1 MSCIAEIMDAAR
13 RAGINIAEEEAAEI
27 EAILQQRLAKK
38 IANAGEDQNLDLF
51 KLAKEIAKQARINAA
66 VLRKSRLLNMRAYTK
81 IMTKLNKDPDN
92 PGLALEAMLTG
103 DIRVMDGGLGSVDR
117 NQQSISL
124 EYVSKLTATLRQKDL
139 LIVYKS
145 GELDSLVYK
154 AMFDGPD
161 SMDLSI
167 AGAKEAIEIAGVIQK
182 VQKQLLQRKNRNG
195 AVIAELKNY
204 VVRQGHDPIL
214 LRKFGKDDWV
224 NYMLEKDGSG
234 SFIRL
239 SDQTFVNKS
248 AFKNGAEYKDEEFIG
263 DIYDNLVSGQHQ
275 KVDGSDFNQGMIDPL
290 AKFTGPAN
298 LAKKMST
305 SRVIHFKDGQSAFD
319 YSTKFTRQNLNES
332 VVAGI
337 QHDGQAI
344 GLMETFGT
352 NPKAMFE
359 RILKDSKEIN
369 KTNLKARESI
379 NEKRLVNQFRELDGT
394 TRARGS
400 GRLLLGGTVDFA
412 GISAAWRMLQ
422 SMAKLGAA
430 TISSFSDIAT
440 KASFINSRTDRNL
453 FSSYAAAFGDIF
465 KGKSRKDQQEL
476 AYLLNVGTE
485 NFLGDVHSRFGSND
499 SLPGMIGKA
508 HQMFFRLN
516 GMTWWNDAQKTG
528 LARMMSA
535 DLANYAN
542 LSFNDIPTKTKL
554 NLQRYGI
561 TAEDWAVYGAM
572 ERKAV
577 DGNDYLVPS
586 AVDTVDNAVLEA
598 GALREANA
606 TRKRKLKTVTK
617 DELLRYKDNLSTKLS
632 TYFTDAADTAIP
644 TPGAKERAIMNQGTE
659 RGTVL
664 GEAIRALMQLKGFP
678 ITYVTKGMTQHYHA
692 KKQAG
697 ESGMYG
703 LSQMMIG
710 TTIMGYLSM
719 TTKDIL
725 KGKSPA
731 EVYSDREGF
740 NEKTFIRAFTQGG
753 GAGIYG
759 DFVFGEFNRFGRSP
773 LETFAGPTFGT
784 AADVLK
790 LWASV
795 REGKTDNITK
805 NSFRMLVSNTPY
817 ANLFYT
823 KTALDYLFIYGIM
836 EKSNPGYLSRMER
849 KIEKETDQEYYI
861 PPSRNAVRF

>member
-1 MSCIAEIMDAAR
+1 MSCVDEVLDAAK
-13 RAGINIAEEEAAEI
+13 RAGINLGEDEAQEI
-27 EAILQQRLAKK
+27 VAILESKLAKK
-38 IANAGEDQNLDLF
+38 MANAGADQNLDLF
-51 KLAKEIAKQARINAA
+51 KLAKEITKQARINAA
-66 VLRKSRLLNMRAYTK
+66 IMRKTRLLNMRAYTK
-81 IMTKLNKDPDN
+81 IMTKLKENPDN
-92 PGLALEAMLTG
+92 PGQALEAILTG
-103 DIRVMDGGLGSVDR
+103 DIRVITDGLGSVDR
-117 NQQSISL
+117 RQQAISL
-124 EYVSKLTATLRQKDL
+124 EYAGQLVAALRKKDL
-139 LIVYKS
+139 ENLFKS
-145 GELDSLVYK
+145 GDLDELIYK

-161 SMDLSI
+161 SMDLSV
-167 AGAKEAIEIAGVIQK
+167 AGAKEAIEIAEVVQK
-182 VQKQLLQRKNRNG
+182 VQKKLLQRKNMNG
-195 AVIAELKNY
+195 AVIGELKNY
-204 VVRQGHDPIL
+204 VVRQGHDPIM
-214 LRKFGKDDWV
+214 LRKTGKDDWV
-224 NYMLEKDGSG
+224 NYMLEKDGNG
-234 SFIRL
+234 AYVRL
-239 SDQTFVNKS
+239 SEQTFESKS
-248 AFKNGAEYKDEEFIG
+248 QFKDGADYTEEDFIG
-263 DIYDNLVSGQHQ
+263 DIYENLVSGQHQ
-275 KVDGSDFNQGMIDPL
+275 KVDGTDKMGDQLLGFS
-290 AKFTGPAN
+290 GPSN
-298 LAKKMST
+298 LAKKLST
-305 SRVIHFKDGQSAFD
+305 SRVIHFKDGQAAFE
-319 YSTKFTRQNLNES
+319 YASKFTRQKFSES
-332 VVAGI
+332 VVNGI
-337 QHDGQAI
+337 IHDGQSI

-359 RILKDSKEIN
+359 KVLQDAEKIN
-369 KTNLKARESI
+369 KTNLKARDTI
-379 NEKRLVNQFRELDGT
+379 KKARLVNQFKELDGT
-394 TRARGS
+394 TKARGS

-412 GISAAWRMLQ
+412 GINAAWRMLQ
-422 SMAKLGAA
+422 NMAKLGAA

-535 DLANYAN
+535 DLANYASR
-542 LSFNDIPTKTKL
+542 SFDDIPTKTKL

-617 DELLRYKDNLSTKLS
+617 DELQRYKDNLSTKLS

-849 KIEKETDQEYYI
+849 KVEKETDQEYYI